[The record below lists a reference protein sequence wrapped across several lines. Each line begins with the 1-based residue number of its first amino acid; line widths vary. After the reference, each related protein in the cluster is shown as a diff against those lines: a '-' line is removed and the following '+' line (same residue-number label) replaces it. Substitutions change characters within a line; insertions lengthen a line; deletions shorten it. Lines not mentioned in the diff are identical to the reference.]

1 MLDVYLFTTAAAV
14 AAAYVC
20 LRTSVPAGSPRIG
33 ATRPRAQR
41 VIQYRSTFLCIIESL
56 IRVVARRESRADSLS
71 VSQNVG
77 KSCVVCRGLVLDKK
91 SECGGSR
98 HTHTQTQESGEKT
111 CSKIQ
116 EELETRKEGDRQGS
130 QGSTDNGLSHRS

>member
-20 LRTSVPAGSPRIG
+20 LRTSVPAHWRHPTSGP
-33 ATRPRAQR
+33 A

-71 VSQNVG
+71 V
-77 KSCVVCRGLVLDKK
+77 
-91 SECGGSR
+91 
-98 HTHTQTQESGEKT
+98 
-111 CSKIQ
+111 
-116 EELETRKEGDRQGS
+116 
-130 QGSTDNGLSHRS
+130 